1 MLTIQQY
8 ILNDRPTSRLTN
20 RCKIRVTSVSNE
32 KISGPFPGMSFEVP
46 AGLNCKNDNCYN
58 SVSCLAG
65 MHVHV
70 FSIILD
76 KYNYISGSL
85 S

>member
-46 AGLNCKNDNCYN
+46 AGLNGNNDNCYN
-58 SVSCLAG
+58 SVSCLAD
-65 MHVHV
+65 MHV
-70 FSIILD
+70 FSIILVNIII
-76 KYNYISGSL
+76 YQAVCHNL
-85 S
+85 